1 MDNFSEKGKQLF
13 EQGTAQGEVVRKLKA
28 EKAPEADIKAAV
40 AQLIAIKN
48 EFKQVE
54 GVDYPKPQSSSSKKK
69 KAAQPTAP
77 SGPVDP
83 EKEAKKAAKKAE
95 KEKKAAEKAARKAQR
110 EAAEARK
117 AAVKNQPEDLGDD
130 FSAGLYGANTVIR
143 SETRPGETYTRIE
156 TLTPDTVGQ
165 TVLIRGR
172 VHNVRVTGRNM
183 VFVTLRQRTH
193 TVQTVFFADE
203 TISMHMIK
211 YIGKINPE
219 SIVNIQG
226 RIVAPNKPVT
236 GCTQSEVELV
246 GQTCFVVAAALPR
259 LPLQLDDAALPE
271 DHERSVG
278 QEVRLDNRILDLRA
292 EPNQAIFKIQSG
304 VGALFRE
311 FLLGQGFTEIHSPK
325 ILGAAS
331 ESGASVFKLEYFGNP
346 AFLAQS
352 PQLYKQMAIAA
363 DFEKVFEIGPVFR
376 AEDSN
381 THRHLCEFTGMDFEM
396 AFNEHY
402 HEVMEVFD
410 RLFIHIFKGLSTKF
424 AHEIDVVHQQ
434 FDRQPF
440 KWLEP
445 SLVLQWPEAIAMLRE
460 AGEELGDFD
469 DISTPQE
476 KLLGRLVKE
485 KYDTDFYILDKFPL
499 CIRPFYTMPD
509 PANPAYSNSY
519 DLMMRGEEIMSGAQ
533 RIHDPAMLEERALSH
548 GLNLDEIKAY
558 IDAFRYGCPPHAG
571 GGVGMERVVMLFLG
585 LPNIR
590 KTSLFPR
597 DPGSCFIIDST
608 SLGALVS
615 LALHA
620 LSKLLDHCLDPRN
633 IHSLCYINP
642 KCPTSCK
649 TNQHG
654 T

>member
-1 MDNFSEKGKQLF
+1 MAEYSPAGQALIEK
-13 EQGTAQGEVVRKLKA
+13 GTAQGEVVRKLKA
-28 EKAPEADIKAAV
+28 DKASQDEIKAAV
-40 AQLIAIKN
+40 DQLLAIKA

-54 GVDYPKPQSSSSKKK
+54 GKEYPKPQSNSSKKK

-77 SGPVDP
+77 SKPADP

-95 KEKKAAEKAARKAQR
+95 KEKKKAEKAARQAAR
-110 EAAEARK
+110 AEAEARK
-117 AAVKNQPEDLGDD
+117 AANLAAPEDLGDD
-130 FSAGLYGANTVIR
+130 YSAGSYGTNPIVQSKDR
-143 SETRPGETYTRIE
+143 KGETYHRIE
-156 TLTPDTVGQ
+156 DLSPSSSVGQ
-165 TVLIRGR
+165 TVLLRGR
-172 VHNVRVTGRNM
+172 VHTIRATGKT
-183 VFVTLRQRTH
+183 VFLTLRQRTH
-193 TVQTVFFADE
+193 TIQVVFFV
-203 TISMHMIK
+203 TKTVSKHMIK

-226 RIVAPNKPVT
+226 QVVEPNTPVT
-236 GCTQSEVELV
+236 GCSQSNLEIAGEK
-246 GQTCFVVAAALPR
+246 CFVVVMAVPR
-259 LPLQLDDAALPE
+259 LPLQVDDAALPE
-271 DHERSVG
+271 GHEMSVG
-278 QEVRLDNRILDLRA
+278 QDVALDNRILDLRA

-311 FLLGQGFTEIHSPK
+311 FLLSEGFTEIHSPK

-331 ESGASVFKLEYFGNP
+331 ESGASVFKLEYFGSP

-352 PQLYKQMAIAA
+352 PQLYKQMAIAS

-376 AEDSN
+376 AENSN
-381 THRHLCEFTGMDFEM
+381 THRHLTEFTGMDFEM

-402 HEVMEVFD
+402 HEVLEVFD
-410 RLFIHIFKGLSTKF
+410 RLFIHIFKGLSHKF
-424 AHEIDVVHQQ
+424 SHEIEVINKQ
-434 FDRQPF
+434 FNREPF

-460 AGEELGDFD
+460 AGEEIGDFD

-509 PANPAYSNSY
+509 PNNPAYSNSY

-533 RIHDPAMLEERALSH
+533 RIHDPSLLEEKALAH
-548 GLNLDEIKAY
+548 GLDLEEIKAY

-597 DPGSCFIIDST
+597 DPKRM
-608 SLGALVS
+608 A
-615 LALHA
+615 
-620 LSKLLDHCLDPRN
+620 P
-633 IHSLCYINP
+633 
-642 KCPTSCK
+642 
-649 TNQHG
+649 
-654 T
+654 